1 MLYAQVAS
9 IVKDT
14 VKHPGMVAQRLA
26 TEAINAGSGD
36 NITVAVAFLR
46 PDWTDCEMV
55 ASKERHYESAQL
67 MEDVDAPEE

>member
-1 MLYAQVAS
+1 M
-9 IVKDT
+9 KDT

-46 PDWTDCEMV
+46 PDWTDCEKV
-55 ASKERHYESAQL
+55 LNKELNYISAQL
-67 MEDVDAPEE
+67 MEDEDVPEE